1 MCPHL
6 QNRSIM
12 LSMSRQSTTFGMLT
26 WPIPNKICLGIR
38 ALGAWVIRACEWE
51 KLGLVWGFFI
61 ANLLWSGTSISFN
74 FFFLKF
80 QFLLINLFKGSY
92 NIMKILY
99 PFSQLYKNANF
110 LAQFCNYFYLC
121 IYLTLQHNNCLFFKV
136 DLKKK
141 NTLPNGSH

>member
-1 MCPHL
+1 
-6 QNRSIM
+6 M

-51 KLGLVWGFFI
+51 KIGLVWGFFYCKFALKWHI
-61 ANLLWSGTSISFN
+61 N
-74 FFFLKF
+74 FIYLFFLKF